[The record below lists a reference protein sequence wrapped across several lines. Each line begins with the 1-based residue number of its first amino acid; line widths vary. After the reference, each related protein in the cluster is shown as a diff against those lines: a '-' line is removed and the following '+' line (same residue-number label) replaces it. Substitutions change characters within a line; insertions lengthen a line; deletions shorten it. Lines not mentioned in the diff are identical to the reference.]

1 VPLGIE
7 QECEDSVDD
16 SNHELLHLG
25 IRDST
30 NLVPENFSVRRNYL
44 FAEIPSGCSK
54 MCLVVGEDCDR
65 GISERKF
72 GRDCGLNPIHGF
84 RALWHSSKRSCVMRR
99 IVHAKRG
106 MPVRSPK
113 SSRGAAFVAMMQAT
127 NLRESDN
134 VSRGGWVYGARFRT
148 ILVKREMGS
157 GLVMILKIRV
167 RRETG
172 KE

>member
-1 VPLGIE
+1 MNMDPG
-7 QECEDSVDD
+7 
-16 SNHELLHLG
+16 
-25 IRDST
+25 
-30 NLVPENFSVRRNYL
+30 PEGC
-44 FAEIPSGCSK
+44 GCSK

-134 VSRGGWVYGARFRT
+134 VSRDGWVYGARFRT

-157 GLVMILKIRV
+157 GLVMILKIRRQNPAQLALIEDDDV
-167 RRETG
+167 IETFAAD
-172 KE
+172 